1 MMQQIW
7 ILVILYLV
15 GIVCMNQMLSTWL
28 EIICIRLKN
37 IKAYKAEGNDFQF
50 RAREVSEQEE
60 K

>member
-1 MMQQIW
+1 MT
-7 ILVILYLV
+7 
-15 GIVCMNQMLSTWL
+15 QMLSTWL

-50 RAREVSEQEE
+50 RAREVSEQKE